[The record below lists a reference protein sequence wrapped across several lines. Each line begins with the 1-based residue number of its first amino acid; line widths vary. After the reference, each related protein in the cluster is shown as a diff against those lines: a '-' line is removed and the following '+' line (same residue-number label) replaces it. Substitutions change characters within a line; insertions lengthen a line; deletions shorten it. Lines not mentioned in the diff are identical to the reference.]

1 MDRTD
6 KKILTLLQNDARLSN
21 QALADEVSLSPSPC
35 LRRVNLLEEN
45 GVIQKY
51 VALLNPEA
59 LGIHLTVFTSVG
71 LDKHT
76 PTFMRQFETAIKK
89 IPEVMEC
96 YLVTGQRDDF
106 VLKIVV
112 SSMEHYQ
119 KILPYL
125 FQSLNDPTEGVRT
138 ECLYAL
144 EAFCEHLG
152 LLNIFCF

>member
-6 KKILTLLQNDARLSN
+6 KKILTLLQNDGRLSN
-21 QALADEVSLSPSPC
+21 QELADEVSLSPSPC
-35 LRRVNLLEEN
+35 LRRVKILEEK
-45 GVIQKY
+45 GIIQKY
-51 VALLNPEA
+51 VAILNPKE

-76 PTFMRQFETAIKK
+76 PTHMRQFETAIKK

-112 SSMEHYQ
+112 SSMDHYQ
-119 KILPYL
+119 KILL
-125 FQSLNDPTEGVRT
+125 ERVTQIEGVTSVHSSFAMRT
-138 ECLYAL
+138 VVDKTNLPLDFA
-144 EAFCEHLG
+144 
-152 LLNIFCF
+152 